1 MVKTFP
7 PNIDRTSSS
16 SPKGKGQKM
25 YPDYKYY
32 LQSTDTNIG
41 TGNMATVHQIIV
53 TLFKLRIDDEFFFLH
68 FNTNV
73 NYDE

>member
-1 MVKTFP
+1 
-7 PNIDRTSSS
+7 
-16 SPKGKGQKM
+16 M

-32 LQSTDTNIG
+32 LQSTDI
-41 TGNMATVHQIIV
+41 HQIIV